1 MAALDLP
8 LDELIK
14 AQKQKAPKP
23 AKKSQAKAKATKGG
37 AKAKAGAAKGGKGG
51 KEKSATKKGTR
62 AAVQPYMVVNNKAA
76 KGKGASKGGPSI
88 LGRLGGKAGAKGTKL
103 VVKNLPTDIDNQQLK
118 ELFQSIGEVLAAS
131 INFDRSGRSR
141 GTASVFYAQQSKAK
155 EAIRQFHNRTI
166 DGVPMSV
173 VVLSVSWLWG
183 HTEQH
188 LILISS

>member
-88 LGRLGGKAGAKGTKL
+88 LGRLGGKAVPRAQ
-103 VVKNLPTDIDNQQLK
+103 NL
-118 ELFQSIGEVLAAS
+118 
-131 INFDRSGRSR
+131 
-141 GTASVFYAQQSKAK
+141 
-155 EAIRQFHNRTI
+155 
-166 DGVPMSV
+166 
-173 VVLSVSWLWG
+173 W
-183 HTEQH
+183 
-188 LILISS
+188 